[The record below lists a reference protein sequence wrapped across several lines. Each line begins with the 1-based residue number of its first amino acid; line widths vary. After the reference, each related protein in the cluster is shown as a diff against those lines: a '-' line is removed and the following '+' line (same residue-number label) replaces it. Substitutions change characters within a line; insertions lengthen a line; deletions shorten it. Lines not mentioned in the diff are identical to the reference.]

1 MRLIDADAL
10 LDYLDDDPPMNWTDS
25 EAEIQ
30 AQADWERFKNMV
42 VNAPTIDPN
51 SKTKQQRGFVDP
63 CKDGKRHDWK
73 KWAVSIDAELN
84 TVTTYRCLK
93 CGETFNIKFEKV

>member
-1 MRLIDADAL
+1 MRLIDADSTYLQDAIGRNAFKTRDDIRAL
-10 LDYLDDDPPMNWTDS
+10 IDRART
-25 EAEIQ
+25 
-30 AQADWERFKNMV
+30 V
-42 VNAPTIDPN
+42 DPN
-51 SKTKQQRGFVDP
+51 AKTKQQRSFVDP

-73 KWAVSIDAELN
+73 KFAVSIDVELN